1 MIQRVTDGWTDN
13 GLVNCWRLHDSI
25 QCTVKKMIYG
35 GTQSRDHSSLC
46 KKWNKCQQPDSW
58 AITHIKMRPVTATR
72 LLHLWLTCQG
82 QLRQQNRNDKS
93 ERCRVRQSDLQLC
106 LYVPKRTWS
115 CQISLAVADR
125 RRTKPRRSNSSTT
138 IRASAVQYYIPLCSS
153 THSTNGRRW
162 AAISADEI
170 CSRGAIHCLLLC
182 TDFVQAIAISNVNA
196 KKKQEKK
203 FRVEWLSFM
212 LTQNI
217 RIAMSWRARHWYEN
231 FVRLSACH
239 AVTYQNGDI

>member
-1 MIQRVTDGWTDN
+1 
-13 GLVNCWRLHDSI
+13 
-25 QCTVKKMIYG
+25 
-35 GTQSRDHSSLC
+35 
-46 KKWNKCQQPDSW
+46 
-58 AITHIKMRPVTATR
+58 MRPVTATR

-93 ERCRVRQSDLQLC
+93 VRQSDLQLC

-196 KKKQEKK
+196 KKRKK
-203 FRVEWLSFM
+203 FCVEWLSFM

-231 FVRLSACH
+231 FVRPSVCH
-239 AVTYQNGDI
+239 AVMYQNGDI